1 MLNFTD
7 DIPGQTPHLNRSL
20 DFSMCLGMC
29 VLLKYKLS
37 YNIKL
42 VLGIKHLVLFF

>member
-1 MLNFTD
+1 MLHFTD
-7 DIPGQTPHLNRSL
+7 DIPGHTPHLNRSL

-37 YNIKL
+37 YNVKL
-42 VLGIKHLVLFF
+42 VLGIQHLVLFF